1 MPRNNVSRDGIDRS
15 RCGSKTA
22 STPPGSAA
30 GLLLRDPALIEGIM
44 EFPTFRLDNK
54 VALVTGAGQGIGR
67 SIALAFAN
75 AGATVVVVDRIEVA
89 ALSVERELAA
99 LGMPGLAIVM
109 DVGDAVAIRSTVD
122 TVLSKYGRL
131 DVMVNNAGVR
141 VHKRVLDH
149 TQQDWEDVFN
159 VNCTATFLFCQAA
172 AEKMRASGGGV
183 IINISSQMAEV
194 TSPFRVAY
202 CASKAAVVQMTRVM
216 AVDWAPYNIRV
227 NAIGPGP
234 TVTPFMVNA
243 MASGDMPV
251 TDRNVPLGR
260 MGRSE
265 EIAAS
270 AVYLAS
276 DAATFVTGAFLIVD
290 GGQSVHW
297 P

>member
-1 MPRNNVSRDGIDRS
+1 V
-15 RCGSKTA
+15 
-22 STPPGSAA
+22 
-30 GLLLRDPALIEGIM
+30 
-44 EFPTFRLDNK
+44 EFPSFRLDGK
-54 VALVTGAGQGIGR
+54 IALVTGAGQGIGR
-67 SIALAFAN
+67 GIALAFAN
-75 AGATVVVVDRIEVA
+75 AGATVVVVDHAESA
-89 ALSVERELAA
+89 ARSVERELAT
-99 LGMPGLAIVM
+99 LGMPGLAVVM
-109 DVGDAVAIRSTVD
+109 DVRDAAAIRGTVD
-122 TVLSKYGRL
+122 AVLSKYGRL
-131 DVMVNNAGVR
+131 DIMVNNAGVR

-149 TQQDWEDVFN
+149 TQQDWEDVFG
-159 VNCTATFLFCQAA
+159 VNCTAVFLFCQAA
-172 AEKMRASGGGV
+172 AAAMRDSGGGV

-234 TVTPFMVNA
+234 TATPFTLD
-243 MASGDMPV
+243 ASAKGDMPV
-251 TDRNVPLGR
+251 TDRKVPLGR
-260 MGRSE
+260 MGGIE

-276 DAATFVTGAFLIVD
+276 NAATFVTGAFLIVD